1 MRRNIALSLLVCLS
15 ACSNMTPEQ
24 QAQVR
29 QVLTVA
35 CNVDGVVVPV
45 AQPIVATLGPAG
57 AAATNVDLLVHPAVV
72 EACKAVSGVPASVT
86 PVSPPVTVS
95 AGRGRQTRQLMSR
108 RSPVP
113 CDPQDPLLDA
123 PVLHC

>member
-29 QVLTVA
+29 QVLMVA

-95 AGRGRQTRQLMSR
+95 PAEAGK
-108 RSPVP
+108 P
-113 CDPQDPLLDA
+113 A
-123 PVLHC
+123 N

>member
-15 ACSNMTPEQ
+15 ACSSMTPEQ

-29 QVLTVA
+29 QVLAVA

-57 AAATNVDLLVHPAVV
+57 ATATGVDLLVHPAVV
-72 EACKAVSGVPASVT
+72 EACKAVSGVPVSVT
-86 PVSPPVTVS
+86 PVSPPGTIS
-95 AGRGRQTRQLMSR
+95 AAEAGK
-108 RSPVP
+108 P
-113 CDPQDPLLDA
+113 A
-123 PVLHC
+123 N